1 MFKTLT
7 LGLSV
12 VLLALGWSGAAKAS
26 LLGQTVTCSNA
37 SPFPIACSSPTATVT
52 DGSGPEFQLE
62 LTFEDPSPVW
72 DIDISGESVRMT
84 TFSLRLAGAANS
96 VTLGDLIWANDPGAT
111 ITGITNFLVSGVEPR
126 NTPLSDGLVESD
138 VSFTANSVTIDY
150 GLTAWSPGGFVS
162 FDLVTTH
169 SALPE
174 PGTLALFGLG
184 LAGLGLAA
192 RRRRTLQGRRG

>member
-12 VLLALGWSGAAKAS
+12 ALLALGFGGVASAS
-26 LLGQTVTCSNA
+26 LLGQTVTCSSNA

-52 DGSGPEFQLE
+52 DGGGPEFQLE
-62 LTFEDPSPVW
+62 LSFEDPSPVW

-111 ITGITNFLVSGVEPR
+111 ITGITNFLVSGVTEQPVGVG
-126 NTPLSDGLVESD
+126 DGLIESD
-138 VSFTANSVTIDY
+138 VSFAANAVTIDY
-150 GLTAWSPGGFVS
+150 SNTRWGAGAFVS

-169 SALPE
+169 SDLPE
-174 PGTLALFGLG
+174 PATLALFGLG
-184 LAGLGLAA
+184 LAGLGFAM
-192 RRRRTLQGRRG
+192 RRRGTSNT

>member
-26 LLGQTVTCSNA
+26 LLGQTVTCSNV

-52 DGSGPEFQLE
+52 DGGGPEFQLE
-62 LTFEDPSPVW
+62 LSFEDPSPVW

-111 ITGITNFLVSGVEPR
+111 ITGITNFLVSGVTEQPVGVG
-126 NTPLSDGLVESD
+126 DGLIESD
-138 VSFTANSVTIDY
+138 VSFAANAVTIDY
-150 GLTAWSPGGFVS
+150 SNTRWGAGAFVS

-169 SALPE
+169 SDLPE
-174 PGTLALFGLG
+174 PATLALFGLG
-184 LAGLGLAA
+184 LAGLGFAM
-192 RRRRTLQGRRG
+192 RRRGTSNT